1 MARGDI
7 RNRIVLE
14 GDEDVRRR
22 LEALG
27 RTGEQS
33 MEQIGA
39 AAAGS
44 NASLAR
50 LSDVSAR
57 FQNTFKAAGTALRD
71 TAGNFEVLTA
81 RGREFGT
88 QLFDVA
94 DRILPHFREVMALA
108 TAGSIV
114 GFIEL
119 ARRSADAAQRIGD
132 GARSLNISVQA
143 YQDLGQAA
151 ARTGTSLETAT
162 GLFARLARNVSEAA
176 KEQADAVNDITKE
189 LFGNLET
196 NGVTVIRSV
205 GQAGTRATSQVVSNI
220 SDLQKIITQLVPRIQ
235 SSLNEIGISKT
246 AQEITTQFIELGS
259 ASDATGVKLRALAE
273 RAGAVGVTGKTVAE
287 AMDLMKLSTDST
299 GAVFARMGVQ
309 ITDTKGKM
317 LPLDQ
322 VLRILAE
329 NVDKFRNKVSSV
341 ADTAKVA
348 GRGFVELIPILDQI
362 REQTSALGLSLTK
375 LDTEMSEKLIGSL
388 AVLQFSL
395 RNVGVILTNA
405 FAPSII
411 AIVDAITAAI
421 TNNATAFREWTEQLG
436 NTVKPVADDIAR
448 AIQNIGK
455 AEEEQLPIQTAFV
468 QNMLTTFTAIGQM
481 FSILKTGLQ
490 DLIAVINVV
499 LVPINALF
507 GTQLTGG
514 VVLATAAI
522 LQFLGA
528 FKLLGAGIAVFDAL
542 VSAFVTGPLVL
553 LIQGLGGAGL
563 LGLIGPAGALAAAIT
578 AIIIVFTD
586 WDKAVAG
593 FVATWQ
599 GFQSLVASVGE
610 LLGPLGTNL
619 RIIADLMKGDLTGAV
634 NTFADAIV
642 NLIPGLSLAV
652 RLWEKLRQLM
662 GGGNPAATTAPIPP
676 PTDETLGLGFAS
688 GGLVPG
694 VGFGD
699 KIRALLEP
707 GEFVLRR
714 SAVNA
719 IGLDFL
725 AMLNGGIN
733 LMPRRTRFATGGLVA
748 ATGTGAGGD
757 AAVHFHLNNKSF
769 KLWTDRDVRNAMTR
783 EARRSKLLS
792 AGPAPSSVG

>member
-39 AAAGS
+39 AAADS

-71 TAGNFEVLTA
+71 TAGNFQVLTS
-81 RGREFGT
+81 RGREFGA
-88 QLFDVA
+88 QLSEVA
-94 DRILPHFREVMALA
+94 DRIVPHFREVMALA
-108 TAGSIV
+108 TAVSV
-114 GFIEL
+114 GGLIEL
-119 ARRSADAAQRIGD
+119 ARRSADAAQRIQD
-132 GARSLNISVQA
+132 GARALNISVQA

-162 GLFARLARNVSEAA
+162 GLFARLARAISEAA
-176 KEQADAVNDITKE
+176 SKQNDAVKDLAKAA
-189 LFGNLET
+189 FGDLEVS
-196 NGVTVIRSV
+196 GVTVIRGV
-205 GQAGTRATSQVVSNI
+205 GAASGKTSSQVVSDIKRMAAAVGPVAERVQQEIKDAGATVVPTIGQITNNLVELA
-220 SDLQKIITQLVPRIQ
+220 SRNDAAGQKIRDM
-235 SSLNEIGISKT
+235 LNAAGQVAPALTLGEALDRLKSGSQDVGR
-246 AQEITTQFIELGS
+246 AFELL
-259 ASDATGVKLRALAE
+259 GVK
-273 RAGAVGVTGKTVAE
+273 
-287 AMDLMKLSTDST
+287 
-299 GAVFARMGVQ
+299 
-309 ITDTKGKM
+309 ITDAKGQV

-322 VLRILAE
+322 VMRQMATNL
-329 NVDKFRNKVSSV
+329 DKVNGKAST
-341 ADTAKVA
+341 TASFA
-348 GRGFVELIPILDQI
+348 AIFGRGFKEVVPILEQVRDQA
-362 REQTSALGLSLTK
+362 SALGVSLTD
-375 LDTEMSEKLIGSL
+375 LDTEISSRMIGSL
-388 AVLQFSL
+388 AVLKITLQNIGTL
-395 RNVGVILTNA
+395 LTNA
-405 FAPSII
+405 FAPGITT
-411 AIVDAITAAI
+411 IVDAITQAV
-421 TNNATAFREWTEQLG
+421 TRNADTFRAWTTQLG
-436 NTVKPVADDIAR
+436 NEVKPIAEDIAR

-455 AEEEQLPIQTAFV
+455 AEEDQLPIQTAFV

-528 FKLLGAGIAVFDAL
+528 FKLLGAGIALFDAL

-553 LIQGLGGAGL
+553 LVQGLGGAGL
-563 LGLIGPAGALAAAIT
+563 LGLIGPGGALALAIT

-586 WDKAVAG
+586 WNKAVEG
-593 FVATWQ
+593 FTATWQ
-599 GFQSLVASVGE
+599 GLQKLIASIGE

-662 GGGNPAATTAPIPP
+662 GGGKPAATAPIPP

-725 AMLNGGIN
+725 AMLNGGMN
-733 LMPRRTRFATGGLVA
+733 LMPRRTRFATGGLVT
-748 ATGTGAGGD
+748 ATGTGVGSDAG
-757 AAVHFHLNNKSF
+757 VHFHLNDKSF